1 MPPLVSV
8 ILPTYNWKDEWI
20 SKSIESV
27 LNQTFKDFE
36 LIIINDFSTNDVEK
50 VIKRFQKKDSRIVYL
65 TNEENLKITK
75 TLNRWL
81 GVANWKYIA
90 RIDDDDIWNDN
101 TKLEKQV
108 NFMESYKDYW
118 LCWAWKII
126 EINEVWAI
134 IDELY
139 LKCSDNELRNSI
151 LWCNQFAHPS
161 VLIRKS
167 VFNEVWIYDPQW
179 NMVEDYELWLRIWK
193 KSKICNLKDVSIK
206 YRINN
211 KWISKTNKTK
221 QMWLGRKLFFKY
233 CFYYPNILKCFFL
246 KLGDTIIVGKYK
258 YYILG
263 KLKEL
268 WI

>member
-126 EINEVWAI
+126 EINE
-134 IDELY
+134 
-139 LKCSDNELRNSI
+139 
-151 LWCNQFAHPS
+151 LW
-161 VLIRKS
+161 
-167 VFNEVWIYDPQW
+167 
-179 NMVEDYELWLRIWK
+179 
-193 KSKICNLKDVSIK
+193 
-206 YRINN
+206 
-211 KWISKTNKTK
+211 
-221 QMWLGRKLFFKY
+221 
-233 CFYYPNILKCFFL
+233 
-246 KLGDTIIVGKYK
+246 
-258 YYILG
+258 
-263 KLKEL
+263 
-268 WI
+268 